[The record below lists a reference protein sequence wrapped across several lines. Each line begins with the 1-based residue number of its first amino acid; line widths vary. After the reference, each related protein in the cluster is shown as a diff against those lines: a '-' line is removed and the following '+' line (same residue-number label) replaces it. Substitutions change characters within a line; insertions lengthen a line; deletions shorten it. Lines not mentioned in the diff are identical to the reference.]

1 LTRPRA
7 SAPHTT
13 PVLLDTGVLVAVFDR
28 LDAHHDVASNWM
40 AGNREP
46 LLTVAPVLSEAAF
59 FLPARRRGALAG
71 LVARGL
77 IEVRH
82 PDMLG
87 YARIAL
93 LFDKYADLNPDWADL
108 ELVWLAE
115 SAGVNRIATFDTDF
129 NTYRIHGRK
138 RFELE
143 LLR

>member
-1 LTRPRA
+1 MTRPKPPRPQTA
-7 SAPHTT
+7 S
-13 PVLLDTGVLVAVFDR
+13 VLVDTGVLVAVFNL
-28 LDAHHDVASNWM
+28 LDAHHEAASSWM
-40 AGNREP
+40 AANRAP

-59 FLPARRRGALAG
+59 FLPAHRRGALAG
-71 LVARGL
+71 VVARGA
-77 IEVRH
+77 IGVRQ
-82 PDMLG
+82 PDLPG
-87 YARIAL
+87 YARVAY

-115 SAGVNRIATFDTDF
+115 STGFNRIATLDTDF